1 MTVDKTYSIAVSGKG
16 GVGKTNISALL
27 IRQLSEKGRVL
38 AIDADPDSNLPQALG
53 VTVSKT
59 VGDIRESVMD
69 AAGDGTDSQKG
80 LQTFRKG
87 LDSLVKE
94 TDRFDLVVMG
104 RSEGEGCY
112 CAINH
117 VLRQVI
123 DTRMEGYDFTV
134 IDCEAGLEHLSRRT
148 TADVSLMIV
157 VTDPTFYGL
166 MAAKRIGEISEELLI
181 NFGKTIVVLNKVTE
195 ETRDYFDEM
204 AGKNGLNVDAYIP
217 YSSEITDIDASGG
230 SVFDLPTKCETFKA
244 VEELCRHIPMPHS
257 AQHLE
262 GN

>member
-1 MTVDKTYSIAVSGKG
+1 MGFCPKLVLPASLPDFETIFLKDYSRGKMTDNKTFSIAVSGKG

-38 AIDADPDSNLPQALG
+38 AIDADPDSNLPQSLG
-53 VTVSKT
+53 VTVTKS
-59 VGDIRESVMD
+59 VGDIRESVMN
-69 AAGDGTDSQKG
+69 AAAQETESGKKG
-80 LQTFRKG
+80 LRTFREG
-87 LDSLVKE
+87 LDGLVEE

-117 VLRQVI
+117 VLREVI
-123 DTRMEGYDFTV
+123 DTRAKGYDFMV

-166 MAAKRIGEISEELLI
+166 MAARRIGEISKELLI
-181 NFGKTIVVLNKVTE
+181 NFGKTIVVLSRSKPLPKIWLCPNCGAKNYTRPKSRE
-195 ETRDYFDEM
+195 ET
-204 AGKNGLNVDAYIP
+204 
-217 YSSEITDIDASGG
+217 
-230 SVFDLPTKCETFKA
+230 
-244 VEELCRHIPMPHS
+244 
-257 AQHLE
+257 
-262 GN
+262 